1 MSKHASRFHYMN
13 ANTPPARH
21 ASLEELQRRGA
32 HLRTAIRHERDLAR
46 VVDRFFD
53 AFSNE
58 ERLYETS
65 VRSDEPRLH
74 AVLDSVRTRFPGE
87 TLETNV
93 FFSEELGL
101 YHGGLCSARRVGCVF
116 QFAGDNQGVIALSPL
131 FPGPN
136 SDLFRYTLVLQA
148 PGCGTANTFSSR
160 GGTA

>member
-1 MSKHASRFHYMN
+1 MSKTRPKFPYMMSM
-13 ANTPPARH
+13 PATRH
-21 ASLEELQRRGA
+21 ASLDELKRRA
-32 HLRTAIRHERDLAR
+32 APLRTAIAHERDLAR

-74 AVLDSVRTRFPGE
+74 AVLASIRARFPGE
-87 TLETNV
+87 TLETNL
-93 FFSEELGL
+93 FFSEALGL

-116 QFAGDNQGVIALSPL
+116 QFEGDNQGVIALSPL

-136 SDLFRYTLVLQA
+136 SDLFRYTLVLAA
-148 PGCGTANTFSSR
+148 PVDGRANSFSSR